1 MFFGFLLKFLGGG
14 VIQSIIA
21 ARQTELSSAN
31 ETRRIQVQAD
41 LNNLN
46 FELQRRQAQRDLQL
60 KEMEHP
66 VLRFGKGILMI
77 AVGTYWAG
85 RFGAKL
91 FGLSDFHVFIQ
102 DLSPPEETVSTI
114 VLGYLFLGEKVNQF
128 IKSKTNSGS

>member
-46 FELQRRQAQRDLQL
+46 FEMQRRQAQRDLQL
-60 KEMEHP
+60 KELEHP
-66 VLRFGKGILMI
+66 LLWFGKAILIISVCSYWSVRFWSVTLGLKDYNVAI
-77 AVGTYWAG
+77 AELPAD
-85 RFGAKL
+85 L
-91 FGLSDFHVFIQ
+91 FN
-102 DLSPPEETVSTI
+102 VSTI